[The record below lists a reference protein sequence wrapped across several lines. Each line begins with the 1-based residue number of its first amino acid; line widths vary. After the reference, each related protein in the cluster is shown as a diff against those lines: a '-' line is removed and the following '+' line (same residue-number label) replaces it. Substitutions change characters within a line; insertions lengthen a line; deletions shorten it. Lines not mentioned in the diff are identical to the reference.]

1 YYDDDYYDYYQEEY
15 YEDYETTISSYGKKI
30 TITNETIEQYTSFT
44 NNAESIACFFFASFL
59 RGDTAWEKV
68 CDKADIEYFSE
79 TYRDYYSDSAGITV
93 VSYDIFPETL
103 MDNGS
108 DYYEMKIGITYTYGE
123 ETFSGADT
131 IELYKNRGLW
141 QIWSIPE

>member
-1 YYDDDYYDYYQEEY
+1 
-15 YEDYETTISSYGKKI
+15 
-30 TITNETIEQYTSFT
+30 
-44 NNAESIACFFFASFL
+44 
-59 RGDTAWEKV
+59 
-68 CDKADIEYFSE
+68 
-79 TYRDYYSDSAGITV
+79 
-93 VSYDIFPETL
+93 